1 LLKKHIAAHIE
12 TKSALRAIDR
22 KIRAAKRELIPL
34 TTGLIMKTKNERYQR
49 LRNHVRLVRKSAT
62 KIQALWRRAIV
73 RQVYTDP
80 HRDYWIQCYDEE
92 QGPEPY
98 YYNTWTL
105 ETVWKV
111 PLAYRLFVSRYRR
124 NESVSS
130 SVAAE
135 GGGDS
140 DWIEIEDGGQ
150 KYHYNIHTKEYV
162 LKT

>member
-1 LLKKHIAAHIE
+1 M
-12 TKSALRAIDR
+12 KSNLRAIDR

-34 TTGLIMKTKNERYQR
+34 TTGLIVKTKNERFQR

-73 RQVYTDP
+73 RTVYTDP

-105 ETVWKV
+105 ETVWKA
-111 PLAYRLFVSRYRR
+111 PLAYRLFVSRYRK
-124 NESVSS
+124 NASVES
-130 SVAAE
+130 SVVE
-135 GGGDS
+135 GDQGGGEYG
-140 DWIEIEDGGQ
+140 DWIEIEEGGQ
-150 KYHYNIHTKEYV
+150 MYHYNVQTKEYV
-162 LKT
+162 LKE